1 MIKGKLQEFARQQDG
16 AATLELAFALPV
28 LALLMV
34 GMLEVA
40 MLLFS
45 QVLAEGGLRQ
55 ASRYGIT
62 GNTETGSTREE
73 QIINIVMEHS
83 HGLLDITTSDVEILV
98 YPSFTDIGE
107 PEPLIDDFNGNG
119 EYDAGD
125 GDTYDD
131 VNGNATWDPD
141 MGDPGPGGSGE
152 VVLYR
157 LEYEWDFMTP
167 IFRVF
172 GGPNGA
178 VDMQASIAVQN
189 EPYDIE

>member
-1 MIKGKLQEFARQQDG
+1 MIRGKLQEFFRQQDG

-40 MLLFS
+40 VLMFS
-45 QVLAEGGLRQ
+45 QVAAEGGLRQ

-62 GNTETGSTREE
+62 GNTESGSTREE
-73 QIINIVMEHS
+73 QIVAIVLEHS
-83 HGLLDITTSDVEILV
+83 YGLLDITSNDVEILV
-98 YPSFTDIGE
+98 YPSFADIGE
-107 PEPLIDDFNGNG
+107 PEPLTNDVNSNG

-131 VNGNATWDPD
+131 VNGNAAWDTD

-157 LEYEWDFMTP
+157 LEYQWNFMTP

-172 GGPNGA
+172 GGPDGA
-178 VDMQASIAVQN
+178 VNMHASIAVQN